1 MKITKEELM
10 FDKLTSMIK
19 VEELENY
26 KKFTDLIPEMKES
39 GVNVEA
45 VKKLVKICLAGL
57 FLKKYPNFKLVENLE
72 DDTKEYWFVIRNEF
86 VREINTIQYHNSLVK
101 GETISEKFVEALV
114 SIRDKVTLT

>member
-26 KKFTDLIPEMKES
+26 KKFIDLIPEMKES

-45 VKKLVKICLAGL
+45 VKKLVKVCLAGL